1 MTVAGLGDQ
10 AKAVLARMKA
20 DNVSLLASAVAFWA
34 MLALV
39 PALVAL
45 VSLYGLVADP
55 ADIER
60 QVTESTQALPV
71 EAQRLIVTQL
81 QAVVDAPAAG
91 LGTGL
96 IIGLA
101 VALWAAS
108 AGMRTLTTAI
118 GVVYGDQAG
127 DRGAVAERG
136 RALALTL
143 GAVAFVAASVAV
155 IALVPADNP
164 VVWVLRWPLL
174 GGGLVL
180 AIGVLYRLGPAS
192 RPAQRLLTP
201 GAVTAAVL
209 CVVVSLL
216 FSIYTSTFGS
226 YNETYGSLAAVII
239 LLLWLQL
246 TAMTVLVGAELNQVL
261 PNR

>member
-1 MTVAGLGDQ
+1 MTVAGLGDK
-10 AKAVLARMKA
+10 AKAVLARMKV

-143 GAVAFVAASVAV
+143 GAVAFVAAFVAV

-164 VVWVLRWPLL
+164 VVWVLRWLLL

-180 AIGVLYRLGPAS
+180 AIGVLYRLGPAT

>member
-10 AKAVLARMKA
+10 AKAVAARMKA

-127 DRGAVAERG
+127 DRGALAQRG
-136 RALALTL
+136 QALALTL
-143 GAVAFVAASVAV
+143 GAVAFVAASVAL
-155 IALVPADNP
+155 IALLPADNP
-164 VVWVLRWPLL
+164 VVSILRWPLL

-216 FSIYTSTFGS
+216 FSVYTSTFGS
-226 YNETYGSLAAVII
+226 YNETYGSLAAVVI

-261 PNR
+261 QNR

>member
-1 MTVAGLGDQ
+1 MTVAGLGHQ

-108 AGMRTLTTAI
+108 AGIRTLTTAI

-143 GAVAFVAASVAV
+143 GAVAFVAAFVAV

-164 VVWVLRWPLL
+164 VVWVLRWLLL

-180 AIGVLYRLGPAS
+180 AIGVLYRLGPAT

>member
-1 MTVAGLGDQ
+1 VKVSGLGDQ

-55 ADIER
+55 ADIEH
-60 QVTESTQALPV
+60 QVTQSTEALPV

-118 GVVYGDQAG
+118 GVVYGDHAG

-136 RALALTL
+136 RALVLTL

-155 IALVPADNP
+155 IALLPADNP
-164 VVWVLRWPLL
+164 VVWILRWPAL

-201 GAVTAAVL
+201 GAVIAAVL

-216 FSIYTSTFGS
+216 FSLYTSTFGS
-226 YNETYGSLAAVII
+226 YNETYGSLAAVIV

-261 PNR
+261 RNR